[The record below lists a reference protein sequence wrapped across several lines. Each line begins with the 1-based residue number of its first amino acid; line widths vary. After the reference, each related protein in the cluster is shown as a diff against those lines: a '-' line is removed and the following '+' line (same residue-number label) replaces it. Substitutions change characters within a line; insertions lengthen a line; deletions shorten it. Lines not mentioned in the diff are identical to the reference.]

1 VSASNAS
8 NTNARG
14 VTLDAI
20 ADRLERDG
28 LLITRPVSGESSA
41 DVAFSNVSDDSRVI
55 ARGDLFCAWSGNAID
70 AHDFVAKAAANGA
83 AAAIVERPLPDVEI
97 PLIVVKDGRRAAASA
112 SELVYGDPQTRL
124 TLTGVTGTNGKTTTV
139 WMLRHL
145 MSVKQPTASLGTLG
159 VILENGETLAGS
171 ENLTTPGPVQLQ
183 RTLKLL
189 VDRGV
194 KAVAMEVSS
203 HALDQ
208 GRVSSLRFD
217 AAVFTNLTRDHLDYH
232 GTIESYKAA
241 KRSLVTLLK
250 ANGCA
255 VINADDAAW
264 TDLGGEAPRALTFG
278 VNAAADVRCTNL
290 ILNGTGA
297 HFTLRFANASLPVQM
312 PLLGDFNVHNALG
325 AATACIAIGYDAADV
340 AKSLESIPQVPGRLE
355 RIADVPCSVL
365 RDYAH
370 TPDALQNVLATLRPL
385 TNGKLITVFGAGGDR
400 DKGKRPIMGKVAQ
413 QGADIAIVTSDNPRT
428 ENADVII
435 DEIVAGMNPGYTRIT
450 DRREAIAHALSIAG
464 QNDIVLLAGKGHET
478 YQIVGTEKHSFDE
491 REIVRN
497 LTGEA

>member
-1 VSASNAS
+1 MSVS
-8 NTNARG
+8 
-14 VTLDAI
+14 LDAI

-28 LLITRPVSGESSA
+28 LLVSRPVAQRKTA
-41 DVAFSNVSDDSRVI
+41 DVAISSVSDDSRAVT
-55 ARGDLFCAWSGNAID
+55 AGDLFCAWSGNAID

-83 AAAIVERPLPDVEI
+83 VAAIVERPLPDVEI
-97 PLIVVKDGRRAAASA
+97 PLIIVKDGRRAAASA
-112 SELVYGDPQTRL
+112 SELVYGDPQKKL
-124 TLTGVTGTNGKTTTV
+124 TITGVTGTNGKTTTV

-145 MSVKQPTASLGTLG
+145 MSAKQPTASLGTLG
-159 VILENGETLAGS
+159 VILETGETIEGS

-194 KAVAMEVSS
+194 KHVAMEVSS

-232 GTIESYKAA
+232 GTIETYRAA
-241 KRSLVTLLK
+241 KRSLVKLLR

-278 VNAAADVRCTNL
+278 MSAKADVRCTNL
-290 ILNGTGA
+290 TLNGSGA

-325 AATACIAIGYDAADV
+325 AATACISIGYDPTDV
-340 AKSLESIPQVPGRLE
+340 VKSLGTLPQVPGRLE
-355 RIADVPCSVL
+355 RISDSPCPVL

-370 TPDALQNVLATLRPL
+370 TPDALDNVLKTLRTL
-385 TNGKLITVFGAGGDR
+385 TSGRLITVFGAGGDR
-400 DKGKRPIMGKVAQ
+400 DKGKRPIMGNVAQ

-435 DEIVAGMNPGYTRIT
+435 DDIVAGMTPGYTRIS
-450 DRREAIAHALSIAG
+450 DRRDAIAHALSIATP
-464 QNDIVLLAGKGHET
+464 NDIVLLAGKGHET

-491 REIVRN
+491 REIVRS
-497 LTGEA
+497 LVGAA